1 MEFGTDYDESQLA
14 EIMCGSDLVGD
25 IVDNWLRH
33 GRDLPTVAFCVNK
46 AHANFVTMQFN
57 KAGINVEVMVAE
69 TPHEERQVMIHRFE
83 TGATKIIVS
92 VGVLVAGFDSDVRC
106 IIYARPTKSESAGCR
121 RLAADCELHRKDA
134 CLIFDHRV
142 PCIASASLTPLNTTN
157 YRLKTMA

>member
-1 MEFGTDYDESQLA
+1 LIQRGDLSKYEFSPQQNQILGVETKPSPEFGTDYDESQLA

-57 KAGINVEVMVAE
+57 KAGINAEVMVAE

-83 TGATKIIVS
+83 TAPQK
-92 VGVLVAGFDSDVRC
+92 
-106 IIYARPTKSESAGCR
+106 
-121 RLAADCELHRKDA
+121 
-134 CLIFDHRV
+134 
-142 PCIASASLTPLNTTN
+142 
-157 YRLKTMA
+157 